1 MSDDGGVKRKIS
13 AASARAHTRKNDP
26 KPILSPG
33 TIKNILLVLL
43 VGCLAL
49 AYRAIQPP
57 PPNFCGSP
65 GGPPITAP
73 RIKLSDGR
81 HLAYKE
87 HGVPKEKANYKF
99 IYVHGFDSYRI
110 HAVVASEL
118 SQEII
123 ESLGI
128 YIVSFDRPGY
138 GESDP
143 NLKRTVKSMALD
155 IEELA
160 DRLGLG
166 EKFYVIGFSM
176 GGQVI
181 WSCLQYI
188 PHRLAGATLL
198 APVINYW
205 WSGLPSELVKQAYR
219 LQPQPDQWALRVAHY
234 APWLTHWWN
243 TQKWFPG
250 SSVIAHN
257 PENLS
262 HQDKEI
268 MAMIL
273 FSRKDNRAPARQQGE
288 FESLHRDMIVGF
300 GKWELCPTNITNP
313 FPNNEGT
320 VHLWQGDEDRL
331 VPEILQRYIA
341 QQLPWVN
348 YHAIPGAGHMFPYVT
363 GMSDKII
370 KAQLSIES

>member
-1 MSDDGGVKRKIS
+1 MSDDGGVKRKIT

-26 KPILSPG
+26 KPTLSPG

-49 AYRAIQPP
+49 AYQAIQPP
-57 PPNFCGSP
+57 PPKICGSP

-87 HGVPKEKANYKF
+87 HGVPKEKAKHKF
-99 IYVHGFDSYRI
+99 IYVHGFDSYRV

-118 SQEII
+118 SQETI
-123 ESLGI
+123 ETLGI

-143 NLKRTVKSMALD
+143 NPKRTVKSMALD

-160 DRLGLG
+160 DRLGLD

-198 APVINYW
+198 APVVNYW
-205 WSGLPSELVKQAYR
+205 WSGLPSDLVKQAYT
-219 LQPQPDQWALRVAHY
+219 LQPRPDQWALRVAHH

-268 MAMIL
+268 MARIL

-288 FESLHRDMIVGF
+288 YESLHRDMIVGF
-300 GKWELCPTNITNP
+300 RKWEFCPTNITNP
-313 FPNNEGT
+313 FPNIEGT

-331 VPEILQRYIA
+331 VPEILQRYIT
-341 QQLPWVN
+341 QRLPWVN
-348 YHAIPGAGHMFPYVT
+348 YHEIPGAGHMFPYVS